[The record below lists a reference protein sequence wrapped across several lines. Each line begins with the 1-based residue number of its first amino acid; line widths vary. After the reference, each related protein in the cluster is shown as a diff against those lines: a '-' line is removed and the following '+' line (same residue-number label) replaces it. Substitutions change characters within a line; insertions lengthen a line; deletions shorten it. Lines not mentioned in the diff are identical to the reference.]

1 MIMNYNVFGG
11 HFMHI
16 IVVGLG
22 KVGQIVTKYLADE
35 GHDVIVIDTNVKKM
49 EEIVDTYDVMGISGN
64 GANNDVLKE
73 AKVDEADV
81 VIAVTTSDELNILVG
96 LLSKQLG
103 AKHCIVRVRNPDY
116 SNQSQFLQES
126 LGFSMVINPEFEA
139 ASEIRRMILF
149 PSAIKVDLFANGKVE
164 MVEFKVKKDC
174 PLINNPLS
182 DLSKITKSNV
192 LISTIKHGEK
202 VIIPNGDYIVEKG
215 DHIFVVGSHRDLMRF
230 SLDMRFLSNKIKDVM
245 IIGGSKI
252 AYYLTKQLGVLGI
265 KTKIFEKNRDRC
277 IELSQR
283 LKYSTII
290 EADGNKHE
298 ILLEEGIKRTNAII
312 TLTGMDEENIV
323 LALLAKRLGVKKAIA
338 KVNHSILSQMQDEM
352 NLDNIVDPKGIIA
365 SHILRYVRMK
375 ACDDSNIV
383 NVYKNINEDIEAVEF
398 VVNEKSKYIHTP
410 LKKLHF
416 KKQILMAGIVR
427 NDEMI
432 IPKGDTTFEIGDKI
446 VIVTVQSVIK
456 KFNDIFEV

>member
-1 MIMNYNVFGG
+1 MR
-11 HFMHI
+11 I

-35 GHDVIVIDTNVKKM
+35 GHDVIVIDTNANKI
-49 EEIVDTYDVMGISGN
+49 EEVVDTYDVMGISGN

-73 AKVDEADV
+73 AMVDEADV
-81 VIAVTTSDELNILVG
+81 VISVTTSDELNILVG
-96 LLSKQLG
+96 LLSKKLG

-116 SNQSQFLQES
+116 SNQSQFLQEK

-149 PSAIKVDLFANGKVE
+149 PSAIKVELFANGKVE
-164 MVEFKVKKDC
+164 MVEFKVKQGC

-182 DLSKITKSNV
+182 DLSKITKANV
-192 LISTIKHGEK
+192 LISTIKHGNE

-215 DHIFVVGSHRDLMRF
+215 DHIFVVGLHKDLMSF

-265 KTKIFEKNRDRC
+265 KTKIFEKDRERC

-283 LKYSTII
+283 LKYSTVI
-290 EADGNKHE
+290 EADGNKHD

-312 TLTGMDEENIV
+312 TLTGMDEENII

-338 KVNHSILSQMQDEM
+338 KVNNSILSQMQDEM
-352 NLDNIVDPKGIIA
+352 NLDNTVDPKGIIA
-365 SHILRYVRMK
+365 SQILRYVRMK

-398 VVNEKSKYIHTP
+398 IVNEKSKYIHTP
-410 LKKLHF
+410 LKKLHL
-416 KKQILMAGIVR
+416 KKQMLMAGIVR

>member
-1 MIMNYNVFGG
+1 
-11 HFMHI
+11 MHV

-22 KVGQIVTKYLADE
+22 KVGQIVTEYLANE
-35 GHDVIVIDTNVKKM
+35 GHDVIVIDTNSKKI
-49 EEIVDTYDVMGISGN
+49 EEVVDTYDVMGISGN

-73 AKVDEADV
+73 AKVDIADI

-116 SNQSQFLQES
+116 SNQSQFLQEN
-126 LGFSMVINPEFEA
+126 LGFSMIINPEYEA
-139 ASEIRRMILF
+139 ASEIRGMILF
-149 PSAIKVDLFANGKVE
+149 PSALKVDLFADGKVE
-164 MVEFKVKKDC
+164 MVEFKVSGDC
-174 PLINNPLS
+174 PLIHNPLS

-192 LISTIKHGEK
+192 LISAIKHGDE

-215 DHIFVVGSHRDLMRF
+215 DHIFVVGLHKDLMHF
-230 SLDMRFLSNKIKDVM
+230 SLDMKFLSQKIKDVM

-265 KTKIFEKNRDRC
+265 KTKIFEKDRDRC
-277 IELSQR
+277 IVLSQK

-290 EADGNKHE
+290 EADGNRHE
-298 ILLEEGIKRTNAII
+298 ILLEEGIEKTNAII

-352 NLDNIVDPKGIIA
+352 NLDNIIDPKGIIA

-383 NVYKNINEDIEAVEF
+383 NVYKNINEDIETVEF
-398 VVNEKSKYIHTP
+398 VVNEKSKYVHTP
-410 LKKLHF
+410 LKKLHI

-446 VIVTVQSVIK
+446 VFVTVKSVIK